1 MGWNGSGA
9 GVGGPAAVRTVVA
22 MAVAAVMVSGCVSM
36 GPSGGGG
43 FVSDPRLRAVEGTW
57 GDTGGVATA
66 SLINGRFVNVA
77 NDTGNRVAEGSY
89 AYTGQDPLTGRDTIS
104 LDFFSLVRETRVRAN
119 CILDTPTTLNCTND
133 AGQQFQLIRQ
143 SRVS

>member
-1 MGWNGSGA
+1 MRMNGTGA
-9 GVGGPAAVRTVVA
+9 RVDGPAAVRQVA
-22 MAVAAVMVSGCVSM
+22 LVGVAAAMLAGCVAV
-36 GPSGGGG
+36 GPGGGG
-43 FVSDPRLRAVEGTW
+43 VTSDPRLRAVEGTW

-66 SLINGRFVNVA
+66 SMINGRFVNVA
-77 NDTGNRVAEGSY
+77 NDTGNRVAEGTY
-89 AYTGQDPLTGRDTIS
+89 AYTGRDPVTGRDTIS

-133 AGQQFQLIRQ
+133 GGQQFQLIRQ